1 MGYLVLTEPPAET
14 VAIPPVGATIA
25 IPAMPGPA
33 ANSVAPVPEPVAPD
47 RPSPTPVPKPAASA
61 ESATPANPAPEPAPQ
76 IAAGLPNP
84 GQVLDPALVET
95 SPFGPLPRVAP
106 DGRKPREVYARPFNN
121 PYERPMIAVIVT
133 GLGLSEAAT
142 VAAIQELPGE
152 ITLAFSPYSTNRLN
166 EWIKLARAAGHE
178 VLLSLPMEPES
189 YPQDDPGPHTLLT
202 GLTPSENLQR
212 LQWMLG
218 RFTGYVG
225 VIDDQG
231 GRFTASESAMLPI
244 LGELG
249 RRGLLY
255 IDSRTTD
262 RGLIPGLADRV
273 GLPRG
278 VNDRV
283 IDDPATRLSIDAR
296 LAEVEEIANRNG
308 AAIALAFHYPVSIER
323 LSAWVREVEARGFV
337 LAPITAVI
345 GESKP

>member
-1 MGYLVLTEPPAET
+1 VGYLALTEPPVDT
-14 VAIPPVGATIA
+14 VAVPPAQTIIA
-25 IPAMPGPA
+25 IPAMPNLTA
-33 ANSVAPVPEPVAPD
+33 EAVAPAPEPVAPSS
-47 RPSPTPVPKPAASA
+47 SPATANPQPAAEADST
-61 ESATPANPAPEPAPQ
+61 TPAEGAPNTAPQ
-76 IAAGLPNP
+76 LAAVVPNLAP
-84 GQVLDPALVET
+84 VLAPPLVEP
-95 SPFGPLPRVAP
+95 SPFGPLPRVSP

-121 PYERPMIAVIVT
+121 PYKRPMIAVIVT

-142 VAAIQELPGE
+142 IAAIQELPGE
-152 ITLAFSPYSTNRLN
+152 ITLAFSPYAASRLN
-166 EWIKLARAAGHE
+166 EWIELARAAGHE
-178 VLLSLPMEPES
+178 VLLSLPMEPDS
-189 YPQDDPGPHTLLT
+189 YPLNDPGPHTLLT

-212 LQWMLG
+212 LQWMLS

-231 GRFTASESAMLPI
+231 ARFTASESAMLPI

-249 RRGLLY
+249 KRGLLY

-262 RGLIPGLADRV
+262 HGLTPGLASRV

-296 LAEVEEIANRNG
+296 LAEVEEIAKRNG

-323 LSAWVREVEARGFV
+323 LSAWVRDVEARGFV
-337 LAPITAVI
+337 LAPVSAVVA
-345 GESKP
+345 GSAP